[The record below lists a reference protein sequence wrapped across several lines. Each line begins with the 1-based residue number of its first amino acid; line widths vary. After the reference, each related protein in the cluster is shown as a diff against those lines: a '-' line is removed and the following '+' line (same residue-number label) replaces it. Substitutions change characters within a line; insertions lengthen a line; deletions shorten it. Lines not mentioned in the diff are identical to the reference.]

1 MPQAILLPLLL
12 VMLYLV
18 LFGPQRR
25 AKRQRAATMAALG
38 AGDEIVTIGGMHGRV
53 AELGDS
59 TVDVEVAE
67 GVIVRYD
74 RRAIATITRRHD
86 AEDDDE
92 VEDEDTDE
100 GVDEESSTEPGEST
114 T

>member
-12 VMLYLV
+12 LMLYLV

-25 AKRQRAATMAALG
+25 AKRQRAATMAAL
-38 AGDEIVTIGGMHGRV
+38 AENDEIVTIGGMHGRV
-53 AELGDS
+53 AELGDG

-74 RRAIATITRRHD
+74 RRAISSILRHHD
-86 AEDDDE
+86 AET
-92 VEDEDTDE
+92 TDE
-100 GVDEESSTEPGEST
+100 GDDDADSDDEPGET